1 MSMSTAKTIGFSNQL
16 IQFFQDS
23 KTDLKAKGLDVTDWI
38 TEIDALVKDAVAKDA
53 EQDDL
58 RAALKSKT
66 TEAQA
71 SSKTLYKTSSTRL
84 DAAIGVLGKDT
95 PVAKQAARLRS
106 SLIRQAKNKTSEK
119 AKV

>member
-1 MSMSTAKTIGFSNQL
+1 MSMSTAETIGFSNQL
-16 IQFFQDS
+16 VQFFQES

-38 TEIDALVKDAVAKDA
+38 TEIAALGKDAVAKDA

-58 RAALKSKT
+58 RAALRTKT
-66 TEAQA
+66 AETQE
-71 SSKTLYKTSSTRL
+71 SVKTLYKTSSTRL

-106 SLIRQAKNKTSEK
+106 SLIKQSKNKTAEK
-119 AKV
+119 VKI